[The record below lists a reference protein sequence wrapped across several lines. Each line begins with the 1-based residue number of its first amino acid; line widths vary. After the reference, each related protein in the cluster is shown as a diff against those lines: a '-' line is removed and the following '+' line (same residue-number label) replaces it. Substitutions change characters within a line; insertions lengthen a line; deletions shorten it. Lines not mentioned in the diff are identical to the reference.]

1 MADIYNSRAPEIVIR
16 DLDHIFVDERTSNV
30 VTSEVTVGYD
40 GTIILP
46 DIGKIHVAGK
56 SLEEMES
63 LVENLLDKD
72 VQNWSSFQFQLVD
85 FNSQKAIIS
94 IENKEGGDASINQ
107 IIPITSNPLSLLEAL
122 TGIGINIKKNELTK
136 IYFKRDGRITSFLL
150 SDLFQKPKTKSIL
163 KMMTLLELSD

>member
-85 FNSQKAIIS
+85 NNSQKAIIS

-122 TGIGINIKKNELTK
+122 TGIGINIKKMN
-136 IYFKRDGRITSFLL
+136 LL
-150 SDLFQKPKTKSIL
+150 KF
-163 KMMTLLELSD
+163 TLNGMAE

>member
-1 MADIYNSRAPEIVIR
+1 
-16 DLDHIFVDERTSNV
+16 
-30 VTSEVTVGYD
+30 
-40 GTIILP
+40 
-46 DIGKIHVAGK
+46 
-56 SLEEMES
+56 MES

-122 TGIGINIKKNELTK
+122 TGSGSISKKMN
-136 IYFKRDGRITSFLL
+136 LL
-150 SDLFQKPKTKSIL
+150 KF
-163 KMMTLLELSD
+163 TLNGMAE